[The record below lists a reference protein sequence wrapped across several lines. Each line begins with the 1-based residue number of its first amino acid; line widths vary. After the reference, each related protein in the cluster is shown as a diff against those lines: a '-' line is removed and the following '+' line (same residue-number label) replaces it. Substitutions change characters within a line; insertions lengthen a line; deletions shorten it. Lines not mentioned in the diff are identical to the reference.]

1 MKQTFEELINN
12 CIVEVAQKHKL
23 GNNLVTGHRRE
34 YFKEA
39 AIMALK
45 QVREATIQDCLDIC
59 LGNDDTKEVYKD
71 ILKWVDKD
79 SIEI

>member
-1 MKQTFEELINN
+1 MKQTFKELANSKSFLSKKNNGFLHEET
-12 CIVEVAQKHKL
+12 VVKL
-23 GNNLVTGHRRE
+23 
-34 YFKEA
+34 
-39 AIMALK
+39 LK

-59 LGNDDTKEVYKD
+59 LGNDDTKEAYKD